1 MFLFPIVIYFTWDP
15 STNASSLFLFHH
27 TGLELYFVLVVY
39 SYYQIMC
46 QSTRMVSVNVPVVA
60 YTVHPHDQLNMY
72 PQPPVNPYL
81 FQAPKYPYQYEN
93 GTNKYAYNPNS
104 YPNPDHLPPPYGTWF
119 AYGFLCD
126 YIFLYDMILYYV
138 F

>member
-1 MFLFPIVIYFTWDP
+1 MSFTLFNSKNIADALTDEVRKQMDEEQEVPDLFPAVLIFI
-15 STNASSLFLFHH
+15 ASMM
-27 TGLELYFVLVVY
+27 GLELYFVLVVY

-104 YPNPDHLPPPYGTWF
+104 YPNPDHLPPPYGT
-119 AYGFLCD
+119 
-126 YIFLYDMILYYV
+126 
-138 F
+138 